1 MRNCDLSEHLYI
13 IDFPFFNRIENKTVE
28 EEKLKRLLWHSRRGM
43 LELDLVLMPFLEKH
57 FANVSEADQALY
69 EELLECEDQDL
80 FKWFLGKEQPEDE
93 KLRHIV
99 NVIIDC
105 VRAPKG
111 SR

>member
-1 MRNCDLSEHLYI
+1 MVD
-13 IDFPFFNRIENKTVE
+13 ENKF
-28 EEKLKRLLWHSRRGM
+28 KRLLWHSRRGM

-57 FANVSEADQALY
+57 FATVSAEDQELY
-69 EELLECEDQDL
+69 ELLLESEDQDL

-93 KLRHIV
+93 SLRHIV
-99 NVIIDC
+99 NVIINC

>member
-1 MRNCDLSEHLYI
+1 MAD
-13 IDFPFFNRIENKTVE
+13 D
-28 EEKLKRLLWHSRRGM
+28 EKFKRLMWHSRRGM
-43 LELDLVLMPFLEKH
+43 LELDLVLMPFLEKYYDT
-57 FANVSEADQALY
+57 VSPADQALY
-69 EELLECEDQDL
+69 EQLLESEDQDL

-93 KLRHIV
+93 SLRHIV